1 MNDFRSAAHFDPSR
15 CRLFRACIFVDIYK
29 RAMHRSKKCLSPSV
43 QSVECRPCSTGAD
56 WERTCDNLPSFV
68 CCGDAGRQNSVRRER
83 SPNSGHQRVIRAA
96 ESRHHHERKSNKLK
110 RHPEVRARRSR
121 ASLEEPVP
129 AKAGNGNGLGA
140 SAPRRRPQRPT
151 LRRATD
157 YQDGMGSGLCCDP
170 ATDVKGK
177 RRAIFCE
184 LTRIIFH
191 LQRHW
196 AH

>member
-1 MNDFRSAAHFDPSR
+1 MFVSSI
-15 CRLFRACIFVDIYK
+15 RLTEY
-29 RAMHRSKKCLSPSV
+29 
-43 QSVECRPCSTGAD
+43 RPCSTGAD
-56 WERTCDNLPSFV
+56 WERPCDNLPSFV

-129 AKAGNGNGLGA
+129 AKAGMETDSVLA
-140 SAPRRRPQRPT
+140 SAPRRRPQRST

-170 ATDVKGK
+170 ATDVQGK
-177 RRAIFCE
+177 RRARFCE

-191 LQRHW
+191 LQRYW